1 MVSDTLFRVLLFCF
15 ATRTTQFYPEIST
28 FLTNLRPTTA
38 YGYSEKMQASWY
50 EYHPSTPSG
59 SRTARPDGG
68 IFIPTR
74 LEKMPLRPGPSCG
87 HDQGRRLQHR
97 RSVCRPQ
104 RGREARR
111 RALPHR
117 PAQRADAA
125 HPKHA
130 HRAWL
135 PRLGRAIV
143 EGPLPQKLR
152 LIAPAHTR
160 DGRRHKSVAVCRP
173 RVAEVVVQRGGALH
187 LQQQVSRARDAD
199 EEVAQLQVLADT
211 VVRGASIARLLA
223 RLHL

>member
-1 MVSDTLFRVLLFCF
+1 MSCNICILEVFTHGMVSDTLFRVLLFCF

-38 YGYSEKMQASWY
+38 YGFSEN
-50 EYHPSTPSG
+50 
-59 SRTARPDGG
+59 
-68 IFIPTR
+68 
-74 LEKMPLRPGPSCG
+74 MPLRPGPSCG

-104 RGREARR
+104 RGREARC

-152 LIAPAHTR
+152 LVAPAHTR

-187 LQQQVSRARDAD
+187 LQKQVSRARDAD
-199 EEVAQLQVLADT
+199 EEVAQLQVLADA
-211 VVRGASIARLLA
+211 VVRGAPIARLLP
-223 RLHL
+223 RLHLGEPR